1 MWNLGRC
8 LSSNPFKQLKLNSK
22 KFFTVFNA
30 EKLAFFRIIPTKKAK
45 IVLYLLCSP
54 AGVVKL
60 VDALDSKSSTR
71 ESVRVRFPPPA
82 LNV

>member
-1 MWNLGRC
+1 M
-8 LSSNPFKQLKLNSK
+8 SH
-22 KFFTVFNA
+22 
-30 EKLAFFRIIPTKKAK
+30 FRPKSLQKSENCSIF
-45 IVLYLLCSP
+45 VLSP

-60 VDALDSKSSTR
+60 VDAPDSKSGTR